1 MALAGPRRQA
11 IDPIP
16 LIIISDYDIMT
27 GESEVAMIVLVV
39 LGVALVLALGTFA
52 TAALYLGLFGAFGAI
67 RLVRCNRCNHW
78 GWTSGAQP
86 LRSCPICRH
95 GRLLHPLVSLHWVHG
110 RRHRAPE
117 GRQVSL
123 AHDDATQHDGM
134 GER

>member
-1 MALAGPRRQA
+1 
-11 IDPIP
+11 
-16 LIIISDYDIMT
+16 
-27 GESEVAMIVLVV
+27 VIVLVI
-39 LGVALVLALGTFA
+39 LGVVLVLALGTFA

-67 RLVRCNRCNHW
+67 RLVRCSHCSHW

-95 GRLLHPLVSLHWVHG
+95 GKLLHPFVSLHWVHG
-110 RRHRAPE
+110 RHNRAPE

-123 AHDDATQHDGM
+123 AHDDFIQHDGV